1 MVLPNSLLMHQQM
14 LLIKLI
20 TKVTNSTQTTAGEA
34 LTSEVGEE
42 AEEEEECLNQHAKFA
57 TRLGTQ
63 L

>member
-1 MVLPNSLLMHQQM
+1 MF
-14 LLIKLI
+14 LIKLI
-20 TKVTNSTQTTAGEA
+20 TKVTNSTQTTTGEA
-34 LTSEVGEE
+34 LTSKVGEE